1 MRLDDWIP
9 NIIPTYHN
17 ISISYPAST
26 ISKCSMSS
34 MSIFPF
40 LPFSPL
46 GLGLFELSPR
56 KAVAAD
62 ASTCHAP
69 EVLPKD
75 CLQQR
80 TTFVNCHGKMHG
92 ARLLKTTDHA
102 LAPSLKATPSTSI
115 GL

>member
-1 MRLDDWIP
+1 
-9 NIIPTYHN
+9 
-17 ISISYPAST
+17 
-26 ISKCSMSS
+26 

-69 EVLPKD
+69 EVLPKNQQ
-75 CLQQR
+75 LQGGTDPIR
-80 TTFVNCHGKMHG
+80 FMDVGYS
-92 ARLLKTTDHA
+92 LL
-102 LAPSLKATPSTSI
+102 LRIL
-115 GL
+115 GRV